1 MQALLGIERP
11 RLCCE
16 IEIAEPLAS
25 VKLVLRYG
33 GIKARLL
40 GFVTDCQVRCVK
52 HPDSWELVG
61 LYHQNFKMV
70 FARRR
75 NNISVGVSLVASL
88 PEPNQ
93 NILSK
98 EQVGFMLAHMAHKL
112 PQSKEAITEL
122 ATALD
127 IAQCVAAHTQRL
139 QLSQ

>member
-1 MQALLGIERP
+1 MQALLHLERP

-33 GIKARLL
+33 ATKARLL
-40 GFVTDCQVRCVK
+40 GFVTDCQVRCIE
-52 HPDSWELVG
+52 DRNSWELVG

-75 NNISVGVSLVASL
+75 NIISVGVSLVASL

-112 PQSKEAITEL
+112 PQSKEAIAEL
-122 ATALD
+122 ATGLD
-127 IAQCVAAHTQRL
+127 LAQCVAWYTQRL
-139 QLSQ
+139 QSLQ